1 MTKTIAQKVVFKN
14 TTAKVLYE
22 LYMDAKK
29 HSLVTGA
36 PVKITPKEGTSYSA
50 HGDYITGK
58 NLCLVKDKL
67 IVQTWRASDW
77 DKTDTESIFIIR
89 LEPKG
94 KNVVL
99 QMTHANVPK
108 KQADEIKKGWHTY
121 YWEPWKKHLAG
132 KH

>member
-1 MTKTIAQKVVFKN
+1 QKVVFKN